1 MFIAVLSGA
10 GTQPAPTR
18 YRSGTNAVDA
28 TPERAHI
35 RHVGISVLG
44 PLTLDGS
51 APRLSP
57 RETRVLAALAVAGE
71 KSLSADQLSEV
82 VWGDTPPA
90 SWHKNLQT
98 CVVRLRK
105 VLGPEAIETT
115 SHGYQ
120 LTLPADAVDARQ
132 FEALASRGH
141 ELLELSEVDRAAYL
155 LGQALALWRG
165 RPYTELEEW
174 EPGSLEASRLSELRL
189 DAQEWWLEAS
199 VQAGHHREI
208 LAQAQTLANAAP
220 LRERRWELLAL
231 AQYRA
236 GRQGEALRTI
246 SGVRRRL
253 VDELGIDPG
262 PRLGEL
268 ELAILRQ
275 DPDLDTAEVRQ
286 RPGEACPYLGL
297 MPYDV
302 DDNESF
308 FGRDRDTRLS
318 RERLE
323 AEGVL
328 AVLGPSGSGKSS
340 LVRAGIV
347 AALRREGQH
356 CDVLTPGRHP
366 VAALPPARTSG
377 KPRPLVVDQAEEL
390 FSLCHDPAERERF
403 VQLLADHAEVAPLV
417 LALRADRMGNVSA
430 HPALAQLIERGLY
443 VLPAMSPEDL
453 RAAIEGPA
461 RQAGL
466 IVEPGLTDLLVREVE
481 NEPGALPLLSHA
493 LRETWLRR
501 EGRTLTVAGYQ
512 ASGGIRGAVA
522 QSAESLYREL
532 DPDQRRA
539 LHDLLLRLVS
549 PGTQGEPVRT
559 RLPRRQVVTHP
570 TQDELVDR
578 LVRSRLVTSDDGVVE
593 IAHEALAR
601 AWPRLRGWLEDD
613 IEGQRILHHLSATA
627 EAWDSLGRPPS
638 ELYRGVRLAQALEW
652 QARPHPDL
660 TATEREFLDA
670 GADLAEAEDRAA
682 AEQAKRQ
689 SRLIRRL
696 RIVLSGAA
704 ALLVLALIAGGIAA
718 VQSNR
723 AGRNAAQARDAAEI
737 ARQAAVSADARRVGD
752 RAQLTDDISLSLLL
766 AAAGARLDDSPET
779 GVNLLTALAK
789 QPTLVRSAPA
799 GGGYLEVMDVSPD
812 GRWIASSDDQNQVHL
827 YNAATNRLLRSYDA
841 GRPAEGE
848 QAFTIEAFSPDSS
861 QLAVTLTVGDTS
873 EPVRLLNPNTM
884 QQTTKLAI
892 PGGRPGVGVD
902 VQFSAYGRYLAAT
915 VFDGYEASQG
925 ADVRGYAVV
934 WDLRSLST
942 PPARIPIGK
951 TRQGLALSPDGQ
963 TLYTGW
969 PLTSYDVASGM
980 RIWRRPKVHAFVVE
994 PNSRGTLLALQDSTD
1009 AGTKKH
1015 PLLVDP
1021 ATGHTVRALRGH
1033 QDTVSD
1039 VRFSPDG
1046 SLVGSAS
1053 FDGEIIVWR
1062 TATGR
1067 PLERWDTFDPW
1078 GVGFS
1083 PDNELVYGGG
1093 ADSMLRTWDLSFED
1107 TYLEQTTQVGDSE
1120 GFAQAD
1126 ISPDGRQVAYR
1137 WLDGKGIGWVRLVD
1151 TVTGEAT
1158 PATRLPVNEGPWPL
1172 GTWHPEGV
1180 QYAAFCDQCAESG
1193 IVSVLDTATGKLLRK
1208 PRDIVDGDRIL
1219 WSLAYVDEGRNLL
1232 VGEEERTFVV
1242 DAETLRPRGQT
1253 FDLPGHAVFPIGD
1266 GSSAMVHEV
1275 SLDNASA
1282 HWRVID
1288 VGTGEVR
1295 SEGDVDLL
1303 AAAAVSSPDG
1313 STVAMAGD
1321 TGEIVII
1328 DVPTGDESRRST
1340 GLGAPVYWLNYS
1352 DDGELLVSAAADGGV
1367 SLWDATTLDLLG
1379 TVYPPHPGEPVP
1391 AGAQFIGDSH
1401 DVAIASY
1408 DGRVYRWETDVERAL
1423 DFACQM
1429 AGRTLT
1435 DEEWEEFL
1443 PAQPYQ
1449 SLCPDE

>member
-1 MFIAVLSGA
+1 M
-10 GTQPAPTR
+10 
-18 YRSGTNAVDA
+18 
-28 TPERAHI
+28 
-35 RHVGISVLG
+35 GISVLG
-44 PLTLDGS
+44 PLTLDDS
-51 APRLSP
+51 APRLSR
-57 RETRVLAALAVAGE
+57 RETVVLAALAVAGDE
-71 KSLSADQLSEV
+71 SLSADQLSEV
-82 VWGDTPPA
+82 VWGDTRPA

-115 SHGYQ
+115 GHGYR
-120 LTLPADAVDARQ
+120 LTLPVDAVDARR
-132 FEALASRGH
+132 FEALATRGH
-141 ELLELSEVDRAAYL
+141 ELLELGEADRAAYL
-155 LGQALALWRG
+155 LGQALAMWRG

-199 VQAGHHREI
+199 VKAGRHREI
-208 LAQAQTLANAAP
+208 LAQAQALANAAP

-262 PRLGEL
+262 PGLGEL
-268 ELAILRQ
+268 EQAILRQ
-275 DPDLDTAEVRQ
+275 DPQLDTAEVRQ
-286 RPGEACPYLGL
+286 RPGRACPYLGL

-302 DDNESF
+302 DDNEGF
-308 FGRDRDTRLS
+308 FGRDRDIRLC

-347 AALRREGQH
+347 AALRRDGQH

-366 VAALPPARTSG
+366 VGALPPPRTSG

-390 FSLCHDPAERERF
+390 FSLCHDQAERDRF

-417 LALRADRMGNVSA
+417 LVLRADRMGDVSA
-430 HPALAQLIERGLY
+430 HPALAQFVERGLY

-453 RAAIEGPA
+453 RAAIAGPA

-501 EGRTLTVAGYQ
+501 EGRTLTVAGYL

-522 QSAESLYREL
+522 QSAESLYGEL

-549 PGTQGEPVRT
+549 PGTEGEPVRS

-570 TQDELVDR
+570 AQDELVDL

-613 IEGQRILHHLSATA
+613 VEGQRILHHISATA

-670 GADLAEAEDRAA
+670 GAYLAEAEVRAA

-696 RIVLSGAA
+696 RIVLGGAA
-704 ALLVLALIAGGIAA
+704 VLLVLALVAGILAA
-718 VQSNR
+718 VQSDR
-723 AGRNAAQARDAAEI
+723 ANENAARAE
-737 ARQAAVSADARRVGD
+737 QSAVSADARRVGT

-779 GVNLLTALAK
+779 RVNLVSALAMR
-789 QPTLVRSAPA
+789 PELVRSAPA
-799 GGGYLEVMDVSPD
+799 EGGYLEVMDVSRD
-812 GRWIASSDDQNQVHL
+812 GRWIASSDEQNRMHL
-827 YNAATNRLLRSYDA
+827 YDAATNRLLRSYDA
-841 GRPAEGE
+841 DPSEDTAGWLVS
-848 QAFTIEAFSPDSS
+848 AFSPDSR
-861 QLAVTLTVGDTS
+861 QLAVILEGQRS
-873 EPVRLLNPNTM
+873 AEPARLLDPNTM
-884 QQTTKLAI
+884 EPTTKLDF
-892 PGGRPGVGVD
+892 PGGKPVYGVD
-902 VQFSAYGRYLAAT
+902 VGFSADGRYLAASVTT
-915 VFDGYEASQG
+915 VFWGTGGASKSPGYT
-925 ADVRGYAVV
+925 VV
-934 WDLRSLST
+934 WDLRSPST
-942 PPARIPIGK
+942 PPVRVPTGTNA
-951 TRQGLALSPDGQ
+951 QGAALSPDGQ
-963 TLYTGW
+963 TLYTEW
-969 PLTSYDVASGM
+969 PLTAWRVSDG
-980 RIWRRPKVHAFVVE
+980 RQLWRRGDVWSLVSLDVNAK
-994 PNSRGTLLALQDSTD
+994 GTLLALADTGQ
-1009 AGTKKH
+1009 AFKGRNV
-1015 PLLVDP
+1015 LLVSP
-1021 ATGHTVRALRGH
+1021 STGATVHTLRGH
-1033 QDTVSD
+1033 RGLVRDL
-1039 VRFSPDG
+1039 RFSPDG
-1046 SLVGSAS
+1046 TLVGSHS
-1053 FDGEIIVWR
+1053 DDGELIVWN

-1067 PLERWDTFDPW
+1067 PLERWDTSAEW

-1083 PDNELVYGGG
+1083 PDGDLVYEGGG
-1093 ADSMLRTWDLSFED
+1093 DSMLHTWDRSVED
-1107 TYLEQTTQVGDSE
+1107 TYLRRTTQIGDAEVSM
-1120 GFAQAD
+1120 QAD
-1126 ISPDGRQVAYR
+1126 FSPDGQRLAYR
-1137 WLDGKGIGWVRLVD
+1137 WLDDAGEGWVRFVD
-1151 TVTGEAT
+1151 TATGERT
-1158 PATRLPVNEGPWPL
+1158 PPTRVSAVEDALSW
-1172 GTWHPEGV
+1172 GTWRPDGGLYV
-1180 QYAAFCDQCAESG
+1180 GYWCSDDPCSTG
-1193 IVSVLDTATGKLLRK
+1193 TVSVLDPTTGELIREQ
-1208 PRDIVDGDRIL
+1208 DIVDGDI
-1219 WSLAYVDEGRNLL
+1219 SALAYVEEGRSLL
-1232 VGEEERTFVV
+1232 VVSSERTVVV
-1242 DAETLRPRGQT
+1242 DAETLRPRGEA
-1253 FDLPGHAVFPIGD
+1253 FDIPTEFDDIPVDNVIPIGD
-1266 GSSAMVHEV
+1266 GTTAMVREGSGDGTSV
-1275 SLDNASA
+1275 

-1288 VGTGEVR
+1288 VST
-1295 SEGDVDLL
+1295 GDVLSKGDLGL
-1303 AAAAVSSPDG
+1303 FANASVASPDG
-1313 STVAMAGD
+1313 STVALAGD
-1321 TGEIVII
+1321 TGEIVKI
-1328 DVPTGDESRRST
+1328 DVASGREQQQRSAS
-1340 GLGAPVYWLNYS
+1340 LGAEVLWLNYS
-1352 DDGELLVSAAADGGV
+1352 DDGERLVSGAKDGGV

-1379 TVYPPHPGEPVP
+1379 TVYPPRHGDPVP

-1408 DGRVYRWETDVERAL
+1408 DGKVYRWETDPDRAI

-1429 AGRTLT
+1429 AGRNLTLK
-1435 DEEWEEFL
+1435 EWEEFL

-1449 SLCPDE
+1449 SVCPDE